1 MFNKVSNLFNRGKEQ
16 AESTTTNEPVATAVP
31 EKQTATREYKPTK
44 KKKNTYVVTLNTMTM
59 PGAFSWCDSAPL
71 AVVKVN
77 GVEKQRSAFMECTRF
92 PNPGASTIEE
102 LFQTV
107 PEWRIIVGD
116 KTAQTII
123 EYLDKESGK
132 PALILYSNGEVKSLI
147 PGMDENTVVGTRLNH
162 ASRRDFIH
170 QYGRIIELVKIVNP
184 LIDVRRQAMRHAPK
198 RSDDKYAEFIAE
210 LNRQQIERA
219 KQIVASRQK

>member
-1 MFNKVSNLFNRGKEQ
+1 MFNKLSNIFNRGSKQ
-16 AESTTTNEPVATAVP
+16 VESTTNEPVATETVAEQIAP
-31 EKQTATREYKPTK
+31 REYKPTK

-59 PGAFSWCDSAPL
+59 PGAFSLCDSAPL
-71 AVVKVN
+71 VVVKVN
-77 GVEKQRSAFMECTRF
+77 GVEKERGLFMECTRF

-132 PALILYSNGEVKSLI
+132 PALILYSNGSVKSLI

-170 QYGRIIELVKIVNP
+170 KYGRIIELVKIVNP
-184 LIDVRRQAMRHAPK
+184 LIDVRRQAMRHAPQ